1 MKKFILLIVLHVAI
15 FGYSHDDILRD
26 YKEGNYKDICIKSA
40 KFYKNAEK
48 DEQILS
54 IIGDAC
60 AKIDYINPLGYVVR
74 GLVST
79 PQFRQNGSY
88 FATLIL
94 QKKLIYQFM
103 NDEIDLKNLRLPRSE
118 HVLSIVFENLVKK
131 NYKKENGKIII
142 KTEKIEYKVW
152 LGDEKKRVVHI
163 VEYKNGKII
172 KRHGYL

>member
-1 MKKFILLIVLHVAI
+1 
-15 FGYSHDDILRD
+15 
-26 YKEGNYKDICIKSA
+26 
-40 KFYKNAEK
+40 
-48 DEQILS
+48 
-54 IIGDAC
+54 
-60 AKIDYINPLGYVVR
+60 
-74 GLVST
+74 
-79 PQFRQNGSY
+79 
-88 FATLIL
+88 
-94 QKKLIYQFM
+94 M